1 MTGFTGGEIAV
12 FKPLLCVSDLVMV
25 RMERFYF
32 KVYVILER
40 FCFNDSA
47 IEAIKNPASARFG
60 TQGLFLNKPF
70 ISLHC

>member
-32 KVYVILER
+32 MIYVILER

-47 IEAIKNPASARFG
+47 VEARKKPRIGEVWKARSI
-60 TQGLFLNKPF
+60 LK
-70 ISLHC
+70 

>member
-1 MTGFTGGEIAV
+1 MGFTGGEIAF
-12 FKPLLCVSDLVMV
+12 FKPLLCVNDLFMV
-25 RMERFYF
+25 RLSRFYF
-32 KVYVILER
+32 MRYVILVR
-40 FCFNDSA
+40 LCFNDSA